1 MKHRNL
7 LRILLPVSLT
17 LITAAA
23 GFAADALPKDIPLK
37 NAGFEDGLAG
47 ISVGNNFASQVSIVD
62 SPVHGGNK
70 AVKIDASEKSNMP
83 FISNVANDLTGA
95 ATYQFSVWARVAPGS
110 PAVQAAVKME
120 NYNALGKNTSGAY
133 GKVMLPADGAWK
145 QVSVTE
151 QVDADST
158 RSNLLFRVMGK
169 GAVIFDDATFALTKE
184 PPEVIVT
191 SNQQMVITP
200 NRSRRITYFLTFRQP
215 WTDKNLPEIT
225 AALRP
230 VGTQMDSSE
239 TTLMR
244 AYVGRA
250 DNQKFTA
257 NITIPALAAGDY
269 ALDFGYY
276 RDGKFLK
283 TAEPA
288 YLFTS
293 VENRKPKN
301 LTDKGTIL
309 FHGKPFFPIGMYHPG
324 DNYKLLSENGFNA
337 VQGNGSLDMGEFKDS
352 LDKAQKYGLAV
363 DVPLYGGGQVRKN
376 LANSLEK
383 IQKFADHPAILCW
396 KIKDEPDIASNKDIA
411 LEVPGAYRA
420 LKAAD
425 PNHPIEL
432 TMAYDATLG
441 FWKNF
446 CDIVQ
451 IDRYP
456 VRSATGPSDLTAVSS
471 FSRNAK
477 SVMEPWQN
485 LTFDVQSGWTLDL
498 GTQPT
503 VPQARSMVYL
513 ALTSGAKGIFWYS
526 MTEGSGWDLT
536 KTPFWPHMKDI
547 NGEIKAIS
555 EPILSG
561 ENVPVQTSN
570 LQVHVMGLKYQNKF
584 YVFFTNPTTSDLD
597 ATFRISG
604 LNKLNDGKFVNTAFT
619 NSNEKVKVDHSV
631 SGPNNINMKLKG
643 LQSGTMVFD
652 ISGK

>member
-17 LITAAA
+17 LISAVA
-23 GFAADALPKDIPLK
+23 GFAADALPKDIPLT
-37 NAGFEDGLAG
+37 NAGFENGLTSW
-47 ISVGNNFASQVSIVD
+47 SVATNFASQVSIVD
-62 SPVHGGNK
+62 SPVHGGTK
-70 AVKIDASEKSNMP
+70 AVKIDATTKSNMP
-83 FISNVANDLTGA
+83 FIGNVATGLTGS

-120 NYNALGKNTSGAY
+120 NYNAAGKNTSGEY
-133 GKVMLPADGAWK
+133 GTVTLPADGAW
-145 QVSVTE
+145 QQISVTE

-158 RSNLLFRVMGK
+158 RSNLLLRVMGN
-169 GAVIFDDATFALTKE
+169 GAVIFDDATFAQTKE
-184 PPEVIVT
+184 PPEVTVT

-200 NRSRRITYFLTFRQP
+200 NRSRRITYFLSFRQP

-230 VGTQMDSSE
+230 IGTQMDSSE
-239 TTLMR
+239 TRLIR
-244 AYVGRA
+244 AYVNRT
-250 DNQKFTA
+250 DNQNFTA

-269 ALDFGYY
+269 AIDFGYH
-276 RDGKFLK
+276 RDSKFLQ
-283 TAEPA
+283 TVHPA

-293 VENRKPKN
+293 VENRQPKN
-301 LTDKGTIL
+301 LTDNGTIL

-324 DNYKLLSENGFNA
+324 DYKLLSENGFNA
-337 VQGNGSLDMGEFKDS
+337 IQGNGTADMGAFKDS

-383 IQKFADHPAILCW
+383 IQKFADHPAVLCW
-396 KIKDEPDIASNKDIA
+396 KIKDEPDIASNSDIA
-411 LEVPGAYRA
+411 AEVPGAYRA

-425 PNHPIEL
+425 PNHPLEL
-432 TMAYDATLG
+432 TMANDATLK
-441 FWKNF
+441 FWSNF

-456 VRSATGPSDLTAVSS
+456 VRSATDPSDLTPVAS

-498 GTQPT
+498 ATQPT

-536 KTPFWPHMKDI
+536 KTPLWPHMKDI
-547 NGEIKAIS
+547 NGEIKTIS
-555 EPILSG
+555 EPIMNG

-570 LQVHVMGLKYQNKF
+570 LQVHVMGLKYQNKL
-584 YVFFTNPTTSDLD
+584 YVFFTNPTTSDVN
-597 ATFRISG
+597 ATFRVYG
-604 LNKLNDGKFVNTAFT
+604 LNKLNDGKFVDTAFT
-619 NSNEKVKVDHSV
+619 SGDEKVKVEHSA
-631 SGPNNINMKLKG
+631 SAPNNIDMKLKG